1 MSNFR
6 IGRTDTEYVSVRI
19 VGRTKN
25 VQENWEVNLMDVEV
39 ELAVGGFKGLFGA
52 KLARGHLASLRDE
65 LAQLHSSDLRE
76 LAFEPYLSPYNSNLI
91 FRIKGDGLGNFTA
104 DFDVADEP
112 GNQLEFR
119 LLFDQTEIPEM
130 LNGLDAMLTEYPFLE
145 HGDSYKR
152 SGLAGE

>member
-6 IGRTDTEYVSVRI
+6 IGRADTEYMSVRI
-19 VGRTKN
+19 VGRTNN
-25 VQENWEVNLMDVEV
+25 VRDNWEVNLLDVEV
-39 ELAVGGFKGLFGA
+39 EIAVGGFRGLFGA
-52 KLARGHLASLRDE
+52 KLTLGHLARLRNE
-65 LAQLHSSDLRE
+65 LAQLHSRDLRE

-119 LLFDQTEIPEM
+119 LSFDQTEIPEM
-130 LNGLDAMLTEYPFLE
+130 LNGLDAMLIEYPFLDNS
-145 HGDSYKR
+145 DS
-152 SGLAGE
+152 

>member
-6 IGRTDTEYVSVRI
+6 IGRADSEYMSVRI

-25 VQENWEVNLMDVEV
+25 VQEDWQVNVVDVAV

-52 KLARGHLASLRDE
+52 KLALGHLASLRDE

-91 FRIKGDGLGNFTA
+91 FKIKGDGLGNFTA

-112 GNQLEFR
+112 GNQLEFQ
-119 LLFDQTEIPEM
+119 LSFDRTEIPAM
-130 LNGLDAMLTEYPFLE
+130 LNGLDAMLTEYPFL
-145 HGDSYKR
+145 DYSN
-152 SGLAGE
+152 A